1 MPHTIHGMYAL
12 ACRCCYMCQDRADAG
27 SACLRAESYRGDALS
42 LCCRYGLFPDVC
54 GYLLYN
60 DRHLKQA
67 DRMFHTVR
75 LYKCC
80 HLVLLSQDIKTR
92 PVYLITF
99 LPFFIIRPFAL
110 SLTRCPATLYA
121 GVLTVLSASM
131 ALIPV
136 PSP

>member
-1 MPHTIHGMYAL
+1 MPHTIHGMYVL
-12 ACRCCYMCQDRADAG
+12 ACRFCCMCQDRADAG
-27 SACLRAESYRGDALS
+27 NACLRAESYRGYALS

-80 HLVLLSQDIKTR
+80 RLVLLSQDVKTR
-92 PVYLITF
+92 PF
-99 LPFFIIRPFAL
+99 LSDNLLAVLYYQAFRIVADTL
-110 SLTRCPATLYA
+110 SRH
-121 GVLTVLSASM
+121 VV
-131 ALIPV
+131 
-136 PSP
+136 